1 MPLSLRTKL
10 GYGVADVG
18 ASLSYNAVN
27 FFFLF
32 FLVDVAGLRPG
43 LAGAALL
50 SGRLIDAV
58 TDPLMGTL
66 SDRTRSRYG
75 RRKPYIWA
83 GLVPFGVSFALLWA
97 IPSASQ
103 GVSQGVIFTLAALAL
118 ALHAVIYTVVQV
130 PYMALT
136 PELAPGYEARTALS
150 SYRIGFG
157 TLASLIAA
165 AAPPLLVA
173 SINDFVGRSETDQLG
188 WTYMGVTFGAV
199 MSASY
204 LLMALSVREPRASLN
219 PQTSKPPPLR
229 SVLETR
235 GYLALIAL
243 FVSVTLG
250 LGIVSSMLP
259 FYLASLQLSSGEQTL
274 ILGLL
279 FTVAILA
286 LPLWNI
292 TAGRAGKSGALALGL
307 AVLIVGLLLIV
318 LVPSVGLSPSLLTS
332 VTLAGVGTGAA
343 LLFPWAMLPD
353 VAEFDLLAHGARREG
368 LLYAVFTFAQ
378 KSAFA
383 LGAALNAGVLELAHY
398 DADVPSSAQSAIT
411 WMVGPAA
418 ALAFLVALLLAW
430 RYPIRKADHDAV
442 REMLERKDKIQKGE

>member
-1 MPLSLRTKL
+1 MPLPLRTKL

-32 FLVDVAGLRPG
+32 FLVDIAGLRPG

-50 SGRLIDAV
+50 AGRLIDAV

-83 GLVPFGVSFALLWA
+83 GFIPFGVSFALLWTV
-97 IPSASQ
+97 PNASQ
-103 GVSQGVIFTLAALAL
+103 GAIFTLAALAL
-118 ALHAVIYTVVQV
+118 ALHAVVYTAVQV

-136 PELAPGYEARTALS
+136 PELAPGYEARTSLS
-150 SYRIGFG
+150 SYRVGFG

-173 SINDFVGRSETDQLG
+173 SLNGAADLAETAQFGWVG
-188 WTYMGVTFGAV
+188 MGIIFGTV

-204 LLMALSVREPRASLN
+204 LLMALTVQEPARTPSRV
-219 PQTSKPPPLR
+219 TPPPLR
-229 SVLETR
+229 SVLKVR

-250 LGIVSSMLP
+250 LGVVSSMLP
-259 FYLASLQLSSGEQTL
+259 FYLASLQLNPDEQTF

-279 FTVAILA
+279 FIVAILA
-286 LPLWNI
+286 LPFWNI
-292 TAGRAGKSGALALGL
+292 LAGRSSKSTALASGL
-307 AVLIVGLLLIV
+307 AVLVAGLLSIV
-318 LVPSVGLSPSLLTS
+318 LVPPTGLSLPLVAS
-332 VTLAGVGTGAA
+332 VALAGVGTGAA

-353 VAEFDLLAHGARREG
+353 VVEFDLLAHGARREG

-383 LGAALNAGVLELAHY
+383 FGAALNAFVLELARY
-398 DADVPSSAQSAIT
+398 TPDAPSASAQNAIT
-411 WMVGPAA
+411 FMVGPVAA
-418 ALAFLVALLLAW
+418 TAFFVALLLAW
-430 RYPIRKADHDAV
+430 RYPIRKADHDAA
-442 REMLERKDKIQKGE
+442 RSALAQKKM

>member
-1 MPLSLRTKL
+1 MPSSPLSLRTKL

-32 FLVDVAGLRPG
+32 YLVEVIGLRPG
-43 LAGAALL
+43 LAGVALL

-83 GLVPFGVSFALLWA
+83 GFIPFGLSFALLWT
-97 IPSASQ
+97 IPNASQ
-103 GVSQGVIFTLAALAL
+103 SVMFALAALAL
-118 ALHAVIYTVVQV
+118 ALHAIIYTVVQV

-136 PELAPGYEARTALS
+136 PELAPDYQERTQLT

-165 AAPPLLVA
+165 ATPPLLVA
-173 SINDFVGRSETDQLG
+173 SLNSAAGLSEEARFGWGGVGVVF
-188 WTYMGVTFGAV
+188 GVV
-199 MSASY
+199 MSSSY
-204 LLMALSVREPRASLN
+204 LLMALNVREPARAPFNDPLEENRQPS
-219 PQTSKPPPLR
+219 LR
-229 SVLETR
+229 SVLRVR

-243 FVSVTLG
+243 FSSVTIG

-259 FYLASLQLSSGEQTL
+259 FYLASLQLNPGEQTL
-274 ILGLL
+274 VLGLL
-279 FTVAILA
+279 FVVAIAA
-286 LPLWNI
+286 LPLWNVV
-292 TAGRAGKSGALALGL
+292 AARAGKSLALALGL

-318 LVPSVGLSPSLLTS
+318 LVVPSAGLSSPLIGA
-332 VTLAGVGTGAA
+332 VALAGVGTGAA

-353 VAEFDLLAHGARREG
+353 VVEFDLLAHGARREG

-383 LGAALNAGVLELAHY
+383 LGAALNALVLELANY
-398 DADVPSSAQSAIT
+398 TSTAPSSAQSAIT

-418 ALAFLVALLLAW
+418 ASAFFVALLLAW
-430 RYPIRKADHDAV
+430 RYPIRKAEHDAV
-442 REMLERKDKIQKGE
+442 RKMLEKD

>member
-1 MPLSLRTKL
+1 MPDLSLRTKL

-32 FLVDVAGLRPG
+32 YLVEIIGLRPG

-58 TDPLMGTL
+58 TDPLMGSL

-83 GLVPFGVSFALLWA
+83 GLIPFGISFALLWTV
-97 IPSASQ
+97 PNASQ
-103 GVSQGVIFTLAALAL
+103 GAMFILAASAL
-118 ALHAVIYTVVQV
+118 AFHAVIYTVVQV

-136 PELAPGYEARTALS
+136 PELAPEYETRTSLS
-150 SYRIGFG
+150 SYRVGFG

-173 SINDFVGRSETDQLG
+173 SLNGATGLPEEARFG
-188 WTYMGVTFGAV
+188 WVVMGVIFGAV
-199 MSASY
+199 MSLSY
-204 LLMALSVREPRASLN
+204 LVMALLVREPKQVREVTQPPSRSLLTT
-219 PQTSKPPPLR
+219 P
-229 SVLETR
+229 
-235 GYLALIAL
+235 GYLRLIAL

-259 FYLASLQLSSGEQTL
+259 FYLASLQLNPSEQTF

-279 FTVAILA
+279 FVLAIVA
-286 LPLWNI
+286 LPLWNLI
-292 TAGRAGKSGALALGL
+292 SGRLNKPLTLALGL
-307 AVLIVGLLLIV
+307 AVLVVGLLLTV
-318 LVPSVGLSPSLLTS
+318 FAAPSAGLSLPLILS
-332 VTLAGVGTGAA
+332 VALAGVGTGAA

-353 VAEFDLLAHGARREG
+353 VVEFDRLAHGARREG
-368 LLYAVFTFAQ
+368 LLYAGFTFAQ

-383 LGAALNAGVLELAHY
+383 LGAALNASVLELSRYSTSA
-398 DADVPSSAQSAIT
+398 PSASQAAIT

-418 ALAFLVALLLAW
+418 CAAFGVALLLAW
-430 RYPIRKADHDAV
+430 RYPIRKADH
-442 REMLERKDKIQKGE
+442 ERARAALSEKTAPQ

>member
-1 MPLSLRTKL
+1 MPDLSLRTKL

-32 FLVDVAGLRPG
+32 YLVEIIGLRPG

-58 TDPLMGTL
+58 SDPLMGSL

-75 RRKPYIWA
+75 QRKPYIWA
-83 GLVPFGVSFALLWA
+83 GLIPFGISFALLWTV
-97 IPSASQ
+97 PNASQ
-103 GVSQGVIFTLAALAL
+103 SMMFILAASAL
-118 ALHAVIYTVVQV
+118 AFHAVIYTVVQV

-136 PELAPGYEARTALS
+136 PELAPEYETRTSLS
-150 SYRIGFG
+150 SYRVGFG

-173 SINDFVGRSETDQLG
+173 SLNGAAGLPGEARFG
-188 WTYMGVTFGAV
+188 WIMMGVIFGAV
-199 MSASY
+199 MSLSY
-204 LLMALSVREPRASLN
+204 LIMALSVREPIGVREEVA
-219 PQTSKPPPLR
+219 QPPFHSILATP
-229 SVLETR
+229 
-235 GYLALIAL
+235 GYLRLIAL

-259 FYLASLQLSSGEQTL
+259 FYLASLQLNPSEQTL

-279 FTVAILA
+279 FVMAIVA
-286 LPLWNI
+286 LPLWNLI
-292 TAGRAGKSGALALGL
+292 SGRLSKSPTLALGL
-307 AVLIVGLLLIV
+307 AVLVVGLLFTV
-318 LVPSVGLSPSLLTS
+318 FAAPSAGLSLPLILS
-332 VTLAGVGTGAA
+332 VALAGVGTGAA

-353 VAEFDLLAHGARREG
+353 VVEFDRLAHGARREG
-368 LLYAVFTFAQ
+368 LLYAGFTFAQ

-383 LGAALNAGVLELAHY
+383 LGAGLNALVLELTRYSAT
-398 DADVPSSAQSAIT
+398 APSASQAAIT
-411 WMVGPAA
+411 WMVGPASCA
-418 ALAFLVALLLAW
+418 AFGLALLLAW
-430 RYPIRKADHDAV
+430 RYPIRKADH
-442 REMLERKDKIQKGE
+442 ERARAALSEKTAPQ